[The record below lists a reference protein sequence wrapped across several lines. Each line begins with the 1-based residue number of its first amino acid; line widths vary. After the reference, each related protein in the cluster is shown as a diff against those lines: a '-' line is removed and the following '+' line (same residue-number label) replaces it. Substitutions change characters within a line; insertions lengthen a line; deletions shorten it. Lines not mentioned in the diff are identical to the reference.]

1 MLGAIYG
8 DKAGS
13 IHEYGQIKTI
23 KPVEVEQLIQENS
36 FYKVLGEY
44 FKKIEDAFY
53 KQNNVIVK
61 PFDTY
66 FYNYKKQIISL
77 LVM

>member
-36 FYKVLGEY
+36 FYM
-44 FKKIEDAFY
+44 IN
-53 KQNNVIVK
+53 QNNALYYHFSGFKTHTNHLKI
-61 PFDTY
+61 
-66 FYNYKKQIISL
+66 L
-77 LVM
+77 LNE